1 MADGTMKCFY
11 GDVVSNKGYVP
22 CKCRYLE
29 QDPDNYN
36 RLLHIEQTA
45 GLRSWARHAG
55 EGI

>member
-1 MADGTMKCFY
+1 MKCFY